1 MKFDILTLFPEMIE
15 GFLSESILG
24 RAVKNNIIDIRCTNI
39 RRFAND
45 KHNRVDD
52 YPFGGGLG
60 MVMRPQPVFDTY
72 NFVSKESVNK
82 PYTVYMSPKGKVFN
96 QEMAKKMATKEHIVI
111 ICGHYEGIDQRV
123 IDEICDEEISIGDYV
138 LTGGEIAAC
147 VICDSVA
154 RLVPGVLAESGS
166 FEQESHYNGLL
177 EHPQYTRPRV
187 FNGKNVPEVLLS
199 GHEKNIKEWETEKAL
214 ELTMEVRPDLCEKQG
229 IEIISKPQPK
239 ADANIKVVFAGT
251 DSIKKLETVKMHCDK
266 LKIQNADFVL
276 YENYE
281 KTDCDGIFLVICSEC
296 ENIRIDEQIP
306 KQMCGYLSDTKNNA
320 EIFNLPIDTD
330 FDITENPFLSASEI
344 ANEIFDFSLGSSYAK
359 GENVNLLEHISG
371 KKIGKLTFK
380 SAIPYDLYENHHL
393 KFKNYQK
400 EDVYFAE
407 INTKPENGA
416 VTLFK
421 NGFLCQGEMY
431 GIKSKKYGKIVVF
444 AAKGLGK
451 FIRYA
456 LMENKIDSLDFVSG
470 EFGKRAYKTIKIK
483 KDSVLC
489 CSEKTVYQSEN
500 PF

>member
-24 RAVKNNIIDIRCTNI
+24 RAVKNNIIDIKCTNI
-39 RRFAND
+39 RDFAND

-72 NFVSKESVNK
+72 NFVSKDSVHK

-96 QEMAKKMATKEHIVI
+96 QEMAKKMATKEHVVI
-111 ICGHYEGIDQRV
+111 ICGHYEGVDQRV

-147 VICDSVA
+147 VVCDSVA

-166 FEQESHYNGLL
+166 FELESHYNGLL

-187 FNGKNVPEVLLS
+187 FNGKNVPDVLLS
-199 GHEKNIKEWETEKAL
+199 GHEKNIKAWEAEKAI

-229 IEIISKPQPK
+229 IEVVQKPVPK
-239 ADANIKVVFAGT
+239 ADANIKVVFSGEDAT
-251 DSIKKLETVKMHCDK
+251 KKLETVKMHCDK
-266 LKIQNADFVL
+266 LKIKNADFVL
-276 YENYE
+276 YEKFE
-281 KTDCDGIFLVICSEC
+281 DSECDGVFFVACSGC
-296 ENIRIDEQIP
+296 ENISFNVKIP
-306 KQMCGYLSDTKNNA
+306 SLMCGYLSDTKENA
-320 EIFNLPIDTD
+320 EVFNLPIAENA
-330 FDITENPFLSASEI
+330 DITENPYLSASEI
-344 ANEIFDFSLGSSYAK
+344 AQEIFDFSIACGY
-359 GENVNLLEHISG
+359 ENGNLLEHISG
-371 KKIGKLTFK
+371 KKAAQISFK
-380 SAIPYDLYENHHL
+380 NAIPYDLYENHQQ
-393 KFKNYQK
+393 KFSKYKK
-400 EDVYFAE
+400 EDVYFAQISE
-407 INTKPENGA
+407 KTENGT
-416 VTLFK
+416 VTVYK
-421 NGFLCQGEMY
+421 DNFLCQGEIFN
-431 GIKSKKYGKIVVF
+431 IKSKKYGRTIVI

-451 FIRYA
+451 FNRYA
-456 LMENKIDSLDFVSG
+456 LMENKISTMDFVAG
-470 EFGKRAYKTIKIK
+470 DYAKRAYKVLKIK